1 MNILIVSL
9 NYAPEPT
16 GIGLYSGGLATELA
30 TRGHR
35 VKVVAAVPHYPQ
47 WRIFDGYRGW
57 WWTSNTEIGVSVT
70 RCAVYVPADVSGLK
84 RIIHYASFA
93 ISSFFPIIAQA
104 LFFRPDIILNV
115 APSLGT
121 APTTLV
127 SAKLAGA
134 KAWLHV
140 QDFEIEAAFAT
151 GHVTASGIAVNVA
164 HWFEK
169 AVLKRF
175 DIVSSISPEMC
186 HKLTEKQVGTEQIY
200 EFRNWAEL
208 DHIKPQA
215 LSSYRSKWGLEGKKV
230 ALYSGNIA
238 SKQGI
243 EMLLDL
249 ARIMSVEPEFHL
261 VICGEGA
268 NRRALEDKAKGLANI
283 SFYELQPMEN
293 LSELLALASV
303 HLLPQKADA
312 ADLVLPSKLTNM
324 LASGRPVVAGAA
336 AGTGLA
342 REVDGCGLAVEPEN
356 AQAMA
361 DAINLLI
368 GDEQLYAA
376 FATEARVRAEARW
389 SKKAIIDAL
398 ERRMMPMRKKEVA

>member
-30 TRGHR
+30 NRGHR
-35 VKVVAAVPHYPQ
+35 VSVVASVPHYPQ

-57 WWTSNTEIGVSVT
+57 WWSSNTEGSVFVT
-70 RCAVYVPADVSGLK
+70 RCPVYVPTNVSGLK
-84 RIIHYASFA
+84 RIVHYASFA
-93 ISSFFPIIAQA
+93 ISSFLPTIVSAI
-104 LFFRPDIILNV
+104 FFRPDIILNV

-127 SAKLAGA
+127 SARLSGA
-134 KAWLHV
+134 KTWLHL

-151 GHVTASGIAVNVA
+151 GYVNASGLIANA
-164 HWFEK
+164 ARWFEK
-169 AVLKRF
+169 VVMKRF
-175 DIVSSISPEMC
+175 NIVSSISPEMC
-186 HKLTEKQVGTEQIY
+186 RKLTEKQVNTDQIY

-215 LSSYRSKWGLEGKKV
+215 LSIYRSKWCLDNKKI

-243 EMLLDL
+243 EVLLDL
-249 ARIMSVEPEFHL
+249 ARIMSIDPEFHL

-268 NRRALEDKAKGLANI
+268 NRHALEDKAKSLANV
-283 SFYELQPMEN
+283 SFYDLQPMEK
-293 LSELLALASV
+293 LSELLALASI

-312 ADLVLPSKLTNM
+312 ADLVLPSKLANM
-324 LASGRPVVAGAA
+324 LASGRPVVASAA

-342 REVDGCGLAVEPEN
+342 REVEGCGLAVEPEN
-356 AQAMA
+356 AKAMA
-361 DAINLLI
+361 DAINLLLR
-368 GDEQLYAA
+368 DEQLYTA

-398 ERRMMPMRKKEVA
+398 EKRMMPLRKKDCA